1 MGACL
6 VIEQRTQTLRQDEKK
21 ENIFLFHIF
30 YFTFNYN
37 YLYSKKDEKKK
48 DNTFLVVVY
57 SRLNL

>member
-37 YLYSKKDEKKK
+37 YLYSKKDEKK
-48 DNTFLVVVY
+48 
-57 SRLNL
+57 R